1 MTTIEQ
7 LEYFQQQDHFSGDD
21 FLYTGVEDKQLR
33 DQLNQY
39 VASTAQ
45 NFIQLYKNSNTPTST
60 QLLQT
65 VAQGIQQIDPN
76 DLDTEDREQV
86 ATTFEQFLD
95 IIGLES
101 SEDILNTWLYGEEIN
116 QLIQNRNS

>member
-1 MTTIEQ
+1 MI
-7 LEYFQQQDHFSGDD
+7 

-45 NFIQLYKNSNTPTST
+45 NFIQLYKNSNTPTQT

-76 DLDTEDREQV
+76 DLDTEYREQV

-101 SEDILNTWLYGEEIN
+101 SEDILNTWLYGEAIN

>member
-7 LEYFQQQDHFSGDD
+7 LEHFNNKIIFHGDD

-45 NFIQLYKNSNTPTST
+45 NFI
-60 QLLQT
+60 
-65 VAQGIQQIDPN
+65 
-76 DLDTEDREQV
+76 
-86 ATTFEQFLD
+86 
-95 IIGLES
+95 
-101 SEDILNTWLYGEEIN
+101 
-116 QLIQNRNS
+116 